1 MLGNTWAKSSYST
14 NGHCLTA
21 RWHISSRSGGNGCV
35 EARQD
40 GSVVQVKDSKDPQ
53 SPILEFAP
61 ETWAALIDA
70 IRTGRISR

>member
-1 MLGNTWAKSSYST
+1 MLGTTWAISSRCST
-14 NGHCLTA
+14 NGCLTA

-61 ETWAALIDA
+61 ETWAAFINA
-70 IRTGRISR
+70 IRTGHIAR